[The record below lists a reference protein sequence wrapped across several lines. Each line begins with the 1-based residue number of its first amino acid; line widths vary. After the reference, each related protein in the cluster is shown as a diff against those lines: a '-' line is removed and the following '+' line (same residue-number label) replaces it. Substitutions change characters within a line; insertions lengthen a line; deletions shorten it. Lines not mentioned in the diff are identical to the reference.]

1 LTGVR
6 KITGYKKMNVS
17 LGQVSPVKEIIEPVN
32 RYLHNPIAASIV
44 QILKNTW
51 ITPNQVTYV
60 SIFFGLI
67 SAYIYSIGTAQTFF
81 FAGILLEL
89 VLILDCVDG
98 QLARAKKCSSDW
110 GRLLD
115 GIAGYVIY
123 LAVLTGIVIGFNQE
137 YITLAVFGLI
147 TIFRGIAYDY
157 CKLTM
162 ITMIQKGYDGSI
174 KEILD
179 TYSKISQNNSIL
191 LKVYFYYLQLQRFI
205 FCGRFIS
212 LDKFLDYGK
221 ENSTDYLLSPS
232 ERKDYQEQIGPL
244 MIAWSWN
251 GVDLPLFLLVLMSL
265 FGVMES
271 CLFPLVCFL
280 ALQFVFIMI
289 YHRIQNQKFINI
301 KG

>member
-1 LTGVR
+1 MTGVR

-44 QILKNTW
+44 RILKNTW

-162 ITMIQKGYDGSI
+162 ITMIQKAVSYTH
-174 KEILD
+174 L
-179 TYSKISQNNSIL
+179 T
-191 LKVYFYYLQLQRFI
+191 
-205 FCGRFIS
+205 
-212 LDKFLDYGK
+212 
-221 ENSTDYLLSPS
+221 
-232 ERKDYQEQIGPL
+232 
-244 MIAWSWN
+244 
-251 GVDLPLFLLVLMSL
+251 LPTK
-265 FGVMES
+265 
-271 CLFPLVCFL
+271 
-280 ALQFVFIMI
+280 
-289 YHRIQNQKFINI
+289 RIV
-301 KG
+301 